1 MSETV
6 LPESCDLLVIG
17 SGAGGLAAAITAA
30 HHGLRPVIVEK
41 ACWFG
46 GSTAISGGAI
56 WVPKNHL
63 MEAAGMKDDLAA
75 ARTYLQIETGNRFN
89 AETIDSFLENAPD
102 AIRFFDEETEL
113 KMTHRPVA
121 PDYHPER
128 EGAALGGRVLDARE
142 YDGRRLGKELAR
154 LRPPIPE
161 FTILGGLQLGR
172 MDLYHYPRMLRQ
184 ASSFLWASK
193 GVLGYLRDR
202 LFHGRNTKIKLG
214 AAVAA
219 RLAETA
225 FSLRIP
231 ILTDHALTGLERDAQ
246 GRICAAR
253 VATAQG
259 EQRISVWRGVV
270 LAAGGYPQD
279 KARRAQTH
287 AHLKD
292 GWAHHSMA
300 PASATGGALAA
311 AEAIGAKFV
320 TTNSDAASWTPVSLI
335 PQKDGTSRPFPH
347 LFMDRAKPG
356 IIAVGPDG
364 QRFGNEALSY
374 HDFVQN
380 MVAMFRAK
388 AAHSAWLI
396 CDHHALRRYGLG
408 AVPCAPGRIG
418 RFLKSGY
425 LRRGRDA
432 AALAR
437 EIGVDAAALQNTI
450 TAFNAGAAQ
459 GRDDVFGK
467 GSTPYQ
473 TALGDPEHRPN
484 PCLAPL
490 EGMLYA
496 VELVA
501 GDIGTTMGLDIDAN
515 ACVRDTEGKV
525 IPGLYAVGN
534 DANSI
539 MAGAY
544 PGAGI
549 TLGPALTFGWLA
561 GRHAA
566 GLSGQGG
573 RE

>member
-1 MSETV
+1 MSDAR
-6 LPESCDLLVIG
+6 LPEGCDLLVVG

-30 HHGLRPVIVEK
+30 HHGLRPVIIEK
-41 ACWFG
+41 APWFG
-46 GSTAISGGAI
+46 GSTAVSGGAI
-56 WVPKNHL
+56 WAPANHL
-63 MEAAGMKDDLAA
+63 MEAAGMRDDPAA
-75 ARTYLQIETGNRFN
+75 ARKYLQIETGNRFN
-89 AETIDSFLENAPD
+89 AETVDSFLHNAPR
-102 AIRFFDEETEL
+102 AIRFFHEETAL
-113 KMTHRPVA
+113 QMSHRPVS

-128 EGAALGGRVLDARE
+128 EGAALGGRVLDAHE

-184 ASSFLWASK
+184 KSSFIWAAK

-202 LFHGRNTKIKLG
+202 AVHGRNTRIKLG
-214 AAVAA
+214 GAVAA

-225 FSLRIP
+225 FSLGIP
-231 ILTDHALTGLERDAQ
+231 ILTEHALTGLERGDD
-246 GRICAAR
+246 GMVRAAR
-253 VATAQG
+253 VMTPEG
-259 EQRISVWRGVV
+259 EKRMMTTRGVV
-270 LAAGGYPQD
+270 LAAGGYPHD
-279 KARRAQTH
+279 KARRETTH
-287 AHLKD
+287 QHLKD
-292 GWAHHSMA
+292 GWSHHSMA
-300 PASATGGALAA
+300 PASSTGGALMA
-311 AEAIGAKFV
+311 AEAIGARFV
-320 TTNSDAASWTPVSLI
+320 TTNSDAASWTPVSLV
-335 PQKDGTSRPFPH
+335 PQKDGSQRPFPH

-364 QRFGNEALSY
+364 RRFGNEALSY

-380 MVAMFRAK
+380 MVAMFRARG
-388 AAHSAWLI
+388 ARSAWLI
-396 CDHHALRRYGLG
+396 CDHRALRRYGLG

-418 RFLKSGY
+418 PFLRSGY
-425 LRRGRDA
+425 LRSGHDA

-437 EIGVDAAALQNTI
+437 AIGVDAAGLQDTLVQFNT
-450 TAFNAGAAQ
+450 AAAE
-459 GRDDVFGK
+459 GRDPAFGK

-473 TALGDPEHRPN
+473 TALGDPEHKPN
-484 PCLAPL
+484 ACLAPL

-496 VELVA
+496 VELVP
-501 GDIGTTMGLDIDAN
+501 GDIGTTMGLEIDGN
-515 ACVRDTEGKV
+515 ARVRDTSGEV
-525 IPGLYAVGN
+525 IQGLYAVGN

-566 GLSGQGG
+566 GL
-573 RE
+573 